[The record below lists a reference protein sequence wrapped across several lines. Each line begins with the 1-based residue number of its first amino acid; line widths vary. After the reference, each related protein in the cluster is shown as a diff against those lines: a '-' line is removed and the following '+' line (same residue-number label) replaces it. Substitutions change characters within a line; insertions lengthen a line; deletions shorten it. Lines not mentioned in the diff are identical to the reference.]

1 MSYLTLIRKSV
12 NAFNL
17 KTSKRF
23 IIIIFIIIIIII
35 IIIIKFAELPSFRVL
50 KNVAVHGLRK
60 IKYFR

>member
-12 NAFNL
+12 YAFNL
-17 KTSKRF
+17 KTSKR
-23 IIIIFIIIIIII
+23 FIIIIIII